1 MNLDAMTLDQLRA
14 EATKPYGKGQR
25 VDSLNHLDA
34 GEADFFQLQLTYIQ
48 RQQLEIKH
56 KPLRAAQ
63 FIPVSSEAPPGAES
77 IKIRY
82 FDIVGE
88 AKWVADYASD
98 FPAANTYGSEKTFNI
113 EGLGSSYT
121 YSIQEIRRAQM
132 AGIPLDQRSA
142 MAAERAIN
150 EKIDTVAWLGD
161 ASVGMY
167 GLLKYPGSTTYTVP
181 ATGTGSSTLWSTK
194 TPDQIIADVTGML
207 TAVHVATNGKE
218 RPTTLLLP
226 LVEYNRLAGLRTGP
240 YNDKTVLAY
249 LKENLALIGL
259 REIEW
264 INESVGIGTTG
275 NIPAGQLASNRAVVY
290 VKDPEHLRLELP
302 ISFESFAPQLEGMV
316 YKILCYARTAGVIAY
331 YAPAICVADGI

>member
-14 EATKPYGKGQR
+14 AASKPYGKGQR
-25 VDSLNHLDA
+25 VDSMNHLDA
-34 GEADFFQLQLTYIQ
+34 GEAAFFQLQLTYIQ
-48 RQQLEIKH
+48 RQQLEVKH

-63 FIPVSSEAPPGAES
+63 FIPVSAEAPAGAET

-82 FDIVGE
+82 FDVVGE

-113 EGLGSSYT
+113 EGLGASYT

-150 EKIDTVAWLGD
+150 EMIDGVAWLGD
-161 ASVGMY
+161 PKVGIY
-167 GLLKYPGSTTYTVP
+167 GLLKYPGVTTYTVP

-218 RPTTLLLP
+218 LPNTLLLP
-226 LVEYNRLAGLRTGP
+226 RVEYNRLAGLRTGS

-249 LKENLALIGL
+249 LKENLALLGL
-259 REIEW
+259 TEIEW
-264 INESVGIGTTG
+264 INESVGIGTSG
-275 NIPAGQLASNRAVVY
+275 NAPAGQTASNRAVVY

-302 ISFESFAPQLEGMV
+302 ISFEQFAPQLEGMV
-316 YKILCYARTAGVIAY
+316 YKIPCYARTAGVIAY
-331 YAPAICVADGI
+331 YPLSIAYADGI